1 MTLGQRISQYRK
13 ALGISQE
20 ELGARLG
27 VSRQAVSKWETGAAA
42 PDMENLLA
50 LAREFRVSVAELT
63 QTPEPPAPAETGGAS
78 PAGGTDGAGSPPPP
92 RRRGWWIGLG
102 LVVAVLVFMSG
113 TLIILG
119 LRSTAGQVSDI
130 PEPVDT
136 EFYLTWQVSRP
147 GHREWYEYLAL
158 GAQDSLFPFGTSL
171 TLTEPEEVVDTDYHL
186 TTLHQADCGAI
197 QLDYLHTGYDP
208 EIDPEGPERESVTRI
223 ATIVPD
229 YTTPRGIGV
238 GDTKEDVLRAYGDE
252 LVYCFKEETGYTL
265 VRHDYYYAYQTPEGG
280 SASLCL
286 YMKDGL
292 VAGLCLE
299 DMAEFGCEAF
309 LPNNVTRF
317 PLVNG
322 EPDFSQRQEPER
334 EDRDATQQV
343 YIAWN
348 QLVTNNNL
356 SAEELYEYRRDVFSL
371 LPDMDWGEL
380 QQMGSAENPD
390 DAIFGLMTWLEQQ
403 APYSSAEIL
412 WVQMGCTAKG
422 LDGAYSERYADVL
435 AKALFSDTLVFAKAL
450 ATDGVEETTK
460 RVALL
465 HTTYAADLYPAELK
479 TALDTLDSYM
489 DTGAFTDT
497 ERGWAELLR
506 LYLATPIYQ
515 RSQLP
520 DSPAG
525 LEP

>member
-265 VRHDYYYAYQTPEGG
+265 VQHDYYYAYQTPEGG